1 MAYNVP
7 PMLVNVL
14 IAWLYLIV
22 VFFGNPFGKKDST
35 KQRMLSSENQKKV
48 QRMLEDKY
56 KGLGTMSFHETAVA
70 TLFLLAVSLWLF
82 REPKFMPGWASLISD
97 DPKFRIG
104 DSTAAMLI
112 VLLLFI
118 VPKNPST
125 MFKSN

>member
-118 VPKNPST
+118 VPKNPSS

>member
-1 MAYNVP
+1 
-7 PMLVNVL
+7 
-14 IAWLYLIV
+14 
-22 VFFGNPFGKKDST
+22 
-35 KQRMLSSENQKKV
+35 MLSSENQKKV

-118 VPKNPST
+118 VPKNPSS